1 MPKRI
6 QSRLAREKHWNS
18 REQSLKKWRL
28 TVPSS
33 SPWFPVMFSFNQPI
47 SRRIGWRV
55 FFQGE
60 NHRNHFL
67 VNIFPGCPSTAPAP
81 PAARRGL
88 CYRRVVPSALRRC
101 RAWDKLRGREKRW
114 REITIYRLYDIWY
127 DIHDI
132 LHVWM
137 LYWWYMMY
145 LYGCISTHIYIH
157 T

>member
-18 REQSLKKWRL
+18 REQSLNKEVKAHSAQL
-28 TVPSS
+28 FPMVSS
-33 SPWFPVMFSFNQPI
+33 HVFLQSIHFSQNWMK
-47 SRRIGWRV
+47 SA

-88 CYRRVVPSALRRC
+88 CYRRVVPSALRRLQS
-101 RAWDKLRGREKRW
+101 LRQTPRPGKEV
-114 REITIYRLYDIWY
+114 EGNYDIQT
-127 DIHDI
+127 IRHMI
-132 LHVWM
+132 
-137 LYWWYMMY
+137 
-145 LYGCISTHIYIH
+145 
-157 T
+157 